1 MTTVSPITEKLLQYA
16 LLPGVGPVTLR
27 KLASDPDFAI
37 QPHYGVAEQ
46 QPAVRRALGKSDS
59 WDSARAAVA
68 QQLDA
73 AQKIGARIISFLDP
87 DYPRLLLQTRDDPGI
102 LYMRGSLHSYPD
114 KSVAII
120 GTRKPTGDG
129 LAAVGA
135 VTSAFV
141 EQGWSIISGL
151 ALGCDAAA
159 HETALKQRGHTVA
172 VLAHG
177 LHTISPRQHRE
188 LAARIVDSGGA
199 LISEFPFGKG
209 AIPAHFVKRD
219 KTQAG
224 LAQGIVM
231 IQSAINGGSLHAS
244 RASLKN
250 GRWLAVPAPT
260 ESDRLAA
267 AEQVGANCVLASR
280 EDEEAAALLQC
291 DQSDL
296 ARLRVFQPTGEDVER
311 LAVIKPECLDD
322 TIRYR

>member
-1 MTTVSPITEKLLQYA
+1 MTTISTTTEKLLQYA

-27 KLASDPDFAI
+27 KLASDPEFANQAPYCI
-37 QPHYGVAEQ
+37 AEQ
-46 QPAVRRALGKSDS
+46 QPVLRRALDKADS
-59 WDSARAAVA
+59 WDTARAAVQ

-73 AQKIGARIISFLDP
+73 AQKSGARIISFLDP
-87 DYPRLLLQTRDDPGI
+87 DYPRLLLPTRDDPGI
-102 LYMRGSLHSYPD
+102 LYIRGSLHSYPD
-114 KSVAII
+114 RSVAII

-129 LAAVGA
+129 LAAVQA

-141 EQGWSIISGL
+141 ETGWSIISGL

-159 HETALKQRGHTVA
+159 HETALEQRGHTVA

-177 LHTISPRQHRE
+177 LHTISPRQHRH

-209 AIPAHFVKRD
+209 AIPAHFVNRD

-224 LAQGIVM
+224 LAQGVVM

-260 ESDRLAA
+260 ESDRLSVSEQVAANSVLAFGEDGEA
-267 AEQVGANCVLASR
+267 AE
-280 EDEEAAALLQC
+280 LLQC
-291 DQSDL
+291 DPADL
-296 ARLRVFQPTGEDVER
+296 ARLRVFQQNREDMER
-311 LAVIKPECLDD
+311 LAGIKPEPLDD
-322 TIRYR
+322 TTCYR